1 MPPPIGA
8 GVYVPIGGGCRDV
21 AGDIRTDSGTGVLLS
36 ADKRREVL
44 VRIGGS
50 LYNRAEDIEGHFNM
64 ARRISGMEGLN
75 ETIQLFCNKL

>member
-1 MPPPIGA
+1 M
-8 GVYVPIGGGCRDV
+8 
-21 AGDIRTDSGTGVLLS
+21 RTDSGTGVLLS

-44 VRIGGS
+44 VRIGGA

-75 ETIQLFCNKL
+75 ETIQLFCNKLKKLEMGGELRVELGTDIA